1 MSPAIITLLILLL
14 AAVLFLTEKLPVAVT
29 ALLTTM
35 LLYITGVINAEV
47 AFSGFTNN
55 VVILITGMFVI
66 GASLFETGVAKKI
79 GGMITRYAKTEKQL
93 LLAIMLI
100 TAILSAFLSNTST
113 TAVMMPIVIVIAASS
128 GFSSSKFLMP
138 LAYASAFGGMIT
150 LVGTNGN
157 LAVQGVMENQ
167 GIEGFGFFE
176 FAYVGIPLT
185 LIGIIYMMTIGRK
198 LVPDRLDEQGAVMG
212 DITIEGEDK
221 DNPNHTP
228 VKQIISVTV
237 LALAVIF
244 MVFEAQIGIPL
255 HVVSII
261 GALVIVITRTM
272 TEKQAYKS
280 LDLSTIILV
289 AAMMPLATALDDT
302 GAATMIADFVLGII
316 GESGGPYVI
325 TAVLFIVT
333 AFLTSIMSN
342 TAAAALMAPIG
353 LVLAV
358 SLGADPKAILMT
370 VCVAANAAYASPVGT
385 PPNTMIYGPGNYTF
399 IDYIKNGMP
408 ILVIQLILCVF
419 VVPLIWPFY

>member
-35 LLYITGVINAEV
+35 LLYITGVIDAAT

-79 GGMITRYAKTEKQL
+79 GGLITRFAKTEKQL
-93 LLAIMLI
+93 LFAIMII
-100 TAILSAFLSNTST
+100 TASLSAFLSNTST
-113 TAVMMPIVIVIAASS
+113 TAVMMPIVIVIAASA

-176 FAYVGIPLT
+176 FAYVGVPLT

-212 DITIEGEDK
+212 DISIEE
-221 DNPNHTP
+221 
-228 VKQIISVTV
+228 
-237 LALAVIF
+237 
-244 MVFEAQIGIPL
+244 
-255 HVVSII
+255 
-261 GALVIVITRTM
+261 
-272 TEKQAYKS
+272 
-280 LDLSTIILV
+280 
-289 AAMMPLATALDDT
+289 
-302 GAATMIADFVLGII
+302 
-316 GESGGPYVI
+316 
-325 TAVLFIVT
+325 
-333 AFLTSIMSN
+333 
-342 TAAAALMAPIG
+342 
-353 LVLAV
+353 
-358 SLGADPKAILMT
+358 
-370 VCVAANAAYASPVGT
+370 
-385 PPNTMIYGPGNYTF
+385 
-399 IDYIKNGMP
+399 
-408 ILVIQLILCVF
+408 
-419 VVPLIWPFY
+419 